1 MHRSLALL
9 LLGLTAVSPTLRA
22 QSPDSMPA
30 GHRHTPG
37 MTHAQADSS
46 TAAMKKRGKQAMMV
60 DQDKA
65 THHFDALPDGGRIE
79 LQSSIDDSVAIS
91 GIRAHFKEIETAFRA
106 GDFSIPMFVHAGEV
120 PGTSV
125 MAAKRSGIRYIR
137 RDLPRGAELRLR
149 TTDPE
154 VVRAIHSFM
163 AFQRREHHAT
173 GIH

>member
-37 MTHAQADSS
+37 MTHGQADSS
-46 TAAMKKRGKQAMMV
+46 MAAMKQRGQQAMAV

-65 THHFDALPDGGRIE
+65 THKFDAFPDGGRIE
-79 LQSSIDDSVAIS
+79 LQSDVDDSVAIS
-91 GIRAHFKEIETAFRA
+91 GIRTHFKEIEAAFRA
-106 GDFSIPMFVHAGEV
+106 GNFSIPMFVHDQAV

-125 MAAKRSGIRYIR
+125 MTAKRRSIRYIR

-154 VVRAIHSFM
+154 AIRAIHSFM